1 MVTKVIIFDF
11 WGTLVENGVWSP
23 IKQVKTMLQI
33 TLPFSEYVVRME
45 KAMMTKEFPDLKEAF
60 KAVAAEFNIDAPE
73 DVLDEI
79 VGMWNKSWLLA
90 KPYEEV
96 EKELQKLNE
105 KYIVVLVSNTDNISI
120 NRVLDKFT
128 LKDNIAHAF
137 FSYNLGMI
145 KTDPDF
151 LKEVLG
157 KLEKKAE
164 ECIYIGDSLLSDIAP
179 AKSAGIKAIII
190 DRRNKRDY
198 SPKIRSLKELEQHL
212 TS

>member
-1 MVTKVIIFDF
+1 
-11 WGTLVENGVWSP
+11 
-23 IKQVKTMLQI
+23 
-33 TLPFSEYVVRME
+33 
-45 KAMMTKEFPDLKEAF
+45 
-60 KAVAAEFNIDAPE
+60 
-73 DVLDEI
+73 
-79 VGMWNKSWLLA
+79 
-90 KPYEEV
+90 
-96 EKELQKLNE
+96 
-105 KYIVVLVSNTDNISI
+105 
-120 NRVLDKFT
+120 
-128 LKDNIAHAF
+128 
-137 FSYNLGMI
+137 MI

-179 AKSAGIKAIII
+179 AKSARIKAILI